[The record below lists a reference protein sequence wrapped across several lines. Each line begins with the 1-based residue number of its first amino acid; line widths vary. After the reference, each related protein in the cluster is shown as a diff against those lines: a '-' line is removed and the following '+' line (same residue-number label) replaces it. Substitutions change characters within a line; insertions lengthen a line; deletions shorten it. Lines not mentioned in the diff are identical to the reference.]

1 METAEP
7 TPSSRDRRAFEI
19 LVRQHHRRLMG
30 YAISICKREDS
41 AKDIVQD
48 SFVAA
53 WENLEKFDVTKD
65 FGAWIRGIV
74 RNKAREWARAQDLV
88 SMDEEILDAI
98 ELQHRE
104 WDEAFEGAE
113 EGLFQSLG
121 KCLQNLPELLHQTV
135 NLFYFQRLSGAETA
149 ERIGADP
156 ATVRKR
162 LERARTQLRSCIEQS
177 PAS

>member
-1 METAEP
+1 
-7 TPSSRDRRAFEI
+7 
-19 LVRQHHRRLMG
+19 MG
-30 YAISICKREDS
+30 YSISICNCEDA

-65 FGAWIRGIV
+65 FGAWVRGIV
-74 RNKAREWARAQDLV
+74 RNKTREWARAQDLV

-104 WDEAFEGAE
+104 WDEAFDGSE

-121 KCLQNLPELLHQTV
+121 SCLQKLPELLNQAV

-149 ERIGADP
+149 ARIGADP

-162 LERARTQLRSCIEQS
+162 LERARTQLRTCIEQS
-177 PAS
+177 PTA